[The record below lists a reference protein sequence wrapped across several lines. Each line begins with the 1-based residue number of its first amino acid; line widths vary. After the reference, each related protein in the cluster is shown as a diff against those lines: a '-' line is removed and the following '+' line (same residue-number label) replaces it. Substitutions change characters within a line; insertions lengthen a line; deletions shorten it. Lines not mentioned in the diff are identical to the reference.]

1 MREMWKRATDWPR
14 NEAVAEAM
22 TEEQKAFIKNQLL
35 SELNAVEAGE
45 SVDNAILL
53 QSLAGNWSI
62 EHFLQVA
69 KYHGQGWRTLTP
81 LVQKVLEIQGL
92 AMVYFVAVAAGN
104 DLVYAAVQKTISSVM
119 KLKKKGEQYANC
131 PFATQIISDGIE
143 ASMQWNTQVS
153 ASFRSSVADKLD
165 RT

>member
-22 TEEQKAFIKNQLL
+22 TEEQKAFFNKQLR
-35 SELNAVEAGE
+35 SEISAVEAGE
-45 SVDNAILL
+45 NVENAILL

-62 EHFLQVA
+62 EEFLQVA
-69 KYHGQGWRTLTP
+69 KFHGKGWRTLTP

-92 AMVYFVAVAAGN
+92 AMVHFVAVAAGN
-104 DLVYAAVQKTISSVM
+104 DLAYATVQKAISTVV
-119 KLKKKGEQYANC
+119 KLKKIGEQYANC
-131 PFATQIISDGIE
+131 PFAMQIISDSIE
-143 ASMQWNTQVS
+143 ESMQWRTEVS
-153 ASFRSSVADKLD
+153 TIFRRSVADKLD